1 MFDKDT
7 FSIFLEPITWDLDSY
22 AFNRDEKDMR
32 PYSVQDKKDQT
43 IIVHNI
49 LGIEK
54 QDLKVTRELKNNT
67 VFLLIE
73 GKTKDNITGKDYSI
87 KSQLQLDDS
96 YLDVSKI
103 SCDMKNGL
111 LYITIPKREK
121 QSIDKVVNIKIN

>member
-1 MFDKDT
+1 MFDKDA

-111 LYITIPKREK
+111 LYITIPKKEK
-121 QSIDKVVNIKIN
+121 QSIDKTVSIKIN